1 LTNASELS
9 VSFILIARHERDGYP
24 ELVADVDGRET
35 SCTPACSAMG
45 VAMPQ
50 ILEFP
55 RGAIV
60 FDPEA
65 IKIVAQ
71 ALDDAWDEI
80 EKSGSEFA
88 RPAYANATREEI
100 AKHMLEVAGRGER
113 DRHILAEDA
122 VRFLAENYK
131 Y

>member
-1 LTNASELS
+1 MVSNYDAIPLFLTVVWCFSRL
-9 VSFILIARHERDGYP
+9 RP
-24 ELVADVDGRET
+24 E
-35 SCTPACSAMG
+35 
-45 VAMPQ
+45 
-50 ILEFP
+50 
-55 RGAIV
+55 
-60 FDPEA
+60 
-65 IKIVAQ
+65 AQ

>member
-1 LTNASELS
+1 
-9 VSFILIARHERDGYP
+9 
-24 ELVADVDGRET
+24 
-35 SCTPACSAMG
+35 MG

-80 EKSGSEFA
+80 GSRVVSSPDRLTPMPRAKKLPSICSKWPGAGKETDTYS
-88 RPAYANATREEI
+88 PKTR
-100 AKHMLEVAGRGER
+100 
-113 DRHILAEDA
+113 
-122 VRFLAENYK
+122 
-131 Y
+131 

>member
-1 LTNASELS
+1 MA
-9 VSFILIARHERDGYP
+9 ERP
-24 ELVADVDGRET
+24 VALPPV
-35 SCTPACSAMG
+35 SAMG
-45 VAMPQ
+45 VTMPQ
-50 ILEFP
+50 VVEFP

>member
-1 LTNASELS
+1 
-9 VSFILIARHERDGYP
+9 
-24 ELVADVDGRET
+24 
-35 SCTPACSAMG
+35 MG

-65 IKIVAQ
+65 IKIVTQ
-71 ALDDAWDEI
+71 ALDDAWDKI
-80 EKSGSEFA
+80 EKSGSGFA
-88 RPAYANATREEI
+88 RPAYANAAREEI
-100 AKHMLEVAGRGER
+100 AKHMIEVAGRGER

-122 VRFLAENYK
+122 VRFLAGNYK

>member
-1 LTNASELS
+1 
-9 VSFILIARHERDGYP
+9 
-24 ELVADVDGRET
+24 
-35 SCTPACSAMG
+35 
-45 VAMPQ
+45 MPQ

-100 AKHMLEVAGRGER
+100 AKHMLEVAGRGES
-113 DRHILAEDA
+113 RHILAEDA

>member
-1 LTNASELS
+1 M
-9 VSFILIARHERDGYP
+9 P
-24 ELVADVDGRET
+24 E
-35 SCTPACSAMG
+35 
-45 VAMPQ
+45 

-60 FDPEA
+60 FDPEI

-71 ALDDAWDEI
+71 ALDDAWDKI
-80 EKSGSEFA
+80 GKSAVGSPD
-88 RPAYANATREEI
+88 RPDANATREEI
-100 AKHMLEVAGRGER
+100 AKHMIEVAGRGER
-113 DRHILAEDA
+113 DQHILAEDA

>member
-1 LTNASELS
+1 MRSRLFGN
-9 VSFILIARHERDGYP
+9 G
-24 ELVADVDGRET
+24 G
-35 SCTPACSAMG
+35 
-45 VAMPQ
+45 AMPQ

-65 IKIVAQ
+65 IKIVAH
-71 ALDDAWDEI
+71 ALDDAWDKI
-80 EKSGSEFA
+80 EKSGSQFA